1 MENDTRDIPIRDQ
14 LKQFNEWRAGVL
26 GHERPRPGE
35 RWPLE
40 RSGTGGDVEGGDDD
54 E

>member
-1 MENDTRDIPIRDQ
+1 MGNDARDIPIRDQ
-14 LKQFNEWRAGVL
+14 LAQFNAWRAGVL
-26 GHERPRPGE
+26 GRERPRPGE

-40 RSGTGGDVEGGDDD
+40 RSGTGGDVEGDDN